1 VLFLFSPACPRL
13 SVSVFCAD
21 GFPHAWFTQD
31 TPVTLGKVDAVRGV
45 RVINGSAGQDFIT
58 REYYYQIDQEAGLF
72 WSDEEGSTERGTQGR
87 GKARDAQ
94 ITNRPSFLCPSAC
107 LDRYHDHSMGTT
119 ALNAYAGLAG
129 LFFIRDHREHK
140 LQVRQ
145 AQACK
150 KEQSE
155 TAGTHADTPPACSAL
170 SLLCFCFPSRLQLSG
185 VLPSGR
191 YEWPL
196 VLKDYWFMPN
206 SGQLWYSLFG
216 EHEVRERK
224 TNSRQRS
231 RSKHCLDNRDAQSR
245 PLFHRVLSLCRCSP
259 TILS

>member
-1 VLFLFSPACPRL
+1 VK
-13 SVSVFCAD
+13 
-21 GFPHAWFTQD
+21 
-31 TPVTLGKVDAVRGV
+31 LGKVDAVRGV

-72 WSDEEGSTERGTQGR
+72 WSDEGGKHREEHGEREGGIRRS
-87 GKARDAQ
+87 AHSP
-94 ITNRPSFLCPSAC
+94 PSFSLPFRFPA
-107 LDRYHDHSMGTT
+107 DRYHDHSMGTT

-140 LQVRQ
+140 LQVRK
-145 AQACK
+145 AQACG
-150 KEQSE
+150 EGADRG
-155 TAGTHADTPPACSAL
+155 TAGMHADTPLLALPCLFSASVSL
-170 SLLCFCFPSRLQLSG
+170 SFLQLSG

-216 EHEVRERK
+216 EHEVREKTLTGRK
-224 TNSRQRS
+224 GRT
-231 RSKHCLDNRDAQSR
+231 AQQE
-245 PLFHRVLSLCRCSP
+245 P
-259 TILS
+259 TLLGQQ